1 MSSHTMEFRFKI
13 QNCFSISQLVDAKKM
28 TPKAELSLKQ
38 FLTSKTTVSPQSIYL
53 HLSTNKLSTYL
64 NGIDDNTLQS
74 ISIK

>member
-1 MSSHTMEFRFKI
+1 M
-13 QNCFSISQLVDAKKM
+13 A
-28 TPKAELSLKQ
+28 PKAELSLKQ

-74 ISIK
+74 SSIK